1 MLLRCDPTHGLSDL
15 DRAYTACPWSVID
28 KVAIEAQL

>member
-1 MLLRCDPTHGLSDL
+1 MTTDELSDL
-15 DRAYTACPWSVID
+15 YRAYIACPWSVID